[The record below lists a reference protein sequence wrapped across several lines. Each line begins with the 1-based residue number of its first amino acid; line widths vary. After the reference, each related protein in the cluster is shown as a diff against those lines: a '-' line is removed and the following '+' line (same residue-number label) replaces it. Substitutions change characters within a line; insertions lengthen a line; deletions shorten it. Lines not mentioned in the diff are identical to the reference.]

1 MRSIS
6 PGQSTASGLQ
16 QGRSSQDH
24 TSSRR
29 SLATNPWS
37 SGTMW
42 KLRRSLRPYI
52 LEIPGKTQLHISLAG
67 PEPSSLSEKE
77 LVALHSFVRKT
88 VSSIPPEARRVIS
101 GVKLT
106 WSIDSD
112 YTLILT
118 WDTST
123 DSSTKPSP

>member
-6 PGQSTASGLQ
+6 PELSTASGLQ

-42 KLRRSLRPYI
+42 KLRRSQPPYI
-52 LEIPGKTQLHISLAG
+52 SETTDRIELHISLVG
-67 PEPSSLSEKE
+67 PEHSSLSEKE

-88 VSSIPPEARRVIS
+88 VSSIPLEAQRAIT
-101 GVKLT
+101 GVRLT

-112 YTLILT
+112 YTLTLT
-118 WDTST
+118 WHTST
-123 DSSTKPSP
+123 DWSM